1 VVIGKNQNP
10 WKEVNLAELHDRS
23 VQLARRVSGGGT
35 VYHDEGNLNFA
46 FISNRRDFDQER
58 NFEIII
64 DMLKDFSINADVVN
78 VSDIVANGYKVSG
91 NSFCVRKNKV
101 LHHGTLLVNVNLD
114 NLNAILTPNELNISD
129 HAVQSRRSKV
139 RNLMDLNADI
149 SIDLLIESLT
159 DHFIDDDDGTVV
171 VQDSYFNEPIEE
183 YIKKQKDIS
192 WIYERTPDFEMEVG
206 CNFIDNQQHRTN
218 ARINLKVSHAH
229 ITEVKNISDISKS
242 LKETLDDTLID
253 RPIFSE
259 SIEDLKALI
268 TQELVNNFSNKSII
282 KEG

>member
-1 VVIGKNQNP
+1 
-10 WKEVNLAELHDRS
+10 
-23 VQLARRVSGGGT
+23 
-35 VYHDEGNLNFA
+35 
-46 FISNRRDFDQER
+46 
-58 NFEIII
+58 
-64 DMLKDFSINADVVN
+64 
-78 VSDIVANGYKVSG
+78 
-91 NSFCVRKNKV
+91 
-101 LHHGTLLVNVNLD
+101 
-114 NLNAILTPNELNISD
+114 
-129 HAVQSRRSKV
+129 
-139 RNLMDLNADI
+139 
-149 SIDLLIESLT
+149 
-159 DHFIDDDDGTVV
+159 
-171 VQDSYFNEPIEE
+171 
-183 YIKKQKDIS
+183 
-192 WIYERTPDFEMEVG
+192 MEVG